1 MPVLL
6 LYHGQICYFC
16 FHSVAFCVF
25 FFFFDFAASGVREY
39 SSRLRL
45 LLHRAFKCGSGWPFL
60 PLPSSQNRPGPC
72 RPLITVRSNSE

>member
-1 MPVLL
+1 MVKSATFVFILL
-6 LYHGQICYFC
+6 PF
-16 FHSVAFCVF
+16 VF
-25 FFFFDFAASGVREY
+25 SFLFFFDFAASGVREY